1 MLTRSCVAVQ
11 SFIKPH
17 ARKLIAMILSM
28 FSMFK
33 RLALRSQRQCEN
45 RLENET
51 QTPLKTHRL
60 DGLLESLAKG
70 LIMTGQN
77 LNASKNIGPVLGPVL
92 IAVNISEI
100 THFDIW
106 AESYPPL
113 VYLNGVILFVIGVA
127 LLRVHNHWLLMRVRP
142 GHELESL
149 SFLRRIKMVSC
160 KAFT

>member
-1 MLTRSCVAVQ
+1 
-11 SFIKPH
+11 
-17 ARKLIAMILSM
+17 
-28 FSMFK
+28 MFK

-45 RLENET
+45 RFENEP
-51 QTPLKTHRL
+51 QTPLKTRRL
-60 DGLLESLAKG
+60 DGLLESLAEG

-77 LNASKNIGPVLGPVL
+77 LNASKNIASVLGPVL

-113 VYLNGVILFVIGVA
+113 VYLNGVILFVVGGA
-127 LLRVHNHWLLMRVRP
+127 LLRFHNHWRLMHVRP
-142 GHELESL
+142 DHELESL
-149 SFLRRIKMVSC
+149 SFLRRIKMVSF